1 MAEVQARQAAK
12 SNNGKKPFNKGAV
25 NHGGKPKSSE
35 ILIRVDGHK
44 RTEINPKTGEAKVF
58 WKDMLVTEATHSRP
72 RVGKTRRDAENN
84 AKKRNY
90 ENKQSRTSW
99 QHDSKASTGNFPY
112 NSCNGKRNRTVVT
125 ARGNERKVITYKMNG
140 K

>member
-1 MAEVQARQAAK
+1 MAEVQARPAAK
-12 SNNGKKPFNKGAV
+12 SHNGKKPYNKGG
-25 NHGGKPKSSE
+25 NNSGKPQEKE
-35 ILIRVDGHK
+35 VKYVDGHK
-44 RTEINPKTGEAKVF
+44 TTIIRGDKVTVF
-58 WKDMLVTEATHSRP
+58 WKGMEVTDANHSRP